1 MLSDHEREVW
11 RQLERQFT
19 TEEVWRELERQ
30 FTTEQGRAT
39 TDDRS
44 SRVRRGPLE
53 ATATLLIMTM
63 VFLAVI
69 MLLAGSLMGVLIFSG
84 AAWLIWWSWPPSK
97 DGTQQPP

>member
-1 MLSDHEREVW
+1 VLSDHER
-11 RQLERQFT
+11 
-19 TEEVWRELERQ
+19 EVWRELERQ

-39 TDDRS
+39 TDDRP
-44 SRVRRGPLE
+44 SRARRPLE

-69 MLLAGSLMGVLIFSG
+69 MLLAGSLMGVLIFGG
-84 AAWLIWWSWPPSK
+84 AAWLIWWSWPSAK